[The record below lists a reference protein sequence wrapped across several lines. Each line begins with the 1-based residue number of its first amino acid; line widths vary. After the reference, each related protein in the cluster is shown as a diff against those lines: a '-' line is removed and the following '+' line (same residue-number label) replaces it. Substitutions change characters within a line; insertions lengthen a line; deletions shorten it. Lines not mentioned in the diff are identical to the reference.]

1 MPWTA
6 SEPRGGKY
14 RSGFH
19 IRVYVSLKAAQGPG
33 LDEPLLSAKAA

>member
-14 RSGFH
+14 RNGFH
-19 IRVYVSLKAAQGPG
+19 IRVYVSLKAAHGPG
-33 LDEPLLSAKAA
+33 LDDLPLSVKAA